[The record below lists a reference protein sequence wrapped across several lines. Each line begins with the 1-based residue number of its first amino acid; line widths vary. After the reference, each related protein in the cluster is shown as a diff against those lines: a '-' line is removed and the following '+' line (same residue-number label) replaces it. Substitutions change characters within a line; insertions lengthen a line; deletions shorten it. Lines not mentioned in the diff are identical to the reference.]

1 MKCIYCDRNI
11 LNKGSLVAHQNVC
24 SKNVNKIKY
33 NKSPNAGRKKGSI
46 AWNKGKNY
54 ITLFGEKRAEE
65 IKKKMSDSLK
75 TVDSF
80 WLKLSDEKK
89 ENFRKSHREAILK
102 RYENGWLPKAGRC
115 KKIKYKS
122 KFAGEVLLD
131 GNWELL
137 FAIFLDKNNINWKR
151 NKKRFLYKNENNE
164 SSFYTP
170 DFFIDEYK
178 IFIEIKGYETEK
190 DRCKWRDFSEKLNI
204 FKLKEI
210 KKIKENQNFERIL
223 EESKSIRN

>member
-1 MKCIYCDRNI
+1 M
-11 LNKGSLVAHQNVC
+11 
-24 SKNVNKIKY
+24 
-33 NKSPNAGRKKGSI
+33 
-46 AWNKGKNY
+46 
-54 ITLFGEKRAEE
+54 
-65 IKKKMSDSLK
+65 
-75 TVDSF
+75 
-80 WLKLSDEKK
+80 
-89 ENFRKSHREAILK
+89 
-102 RYENGWLPKAGRC
+102 PKAGRC

-170 DFFIDEYK
+170 DFFIDKYE

-204 FKLKEI
+204 HPFLN
-210 KKIKENQNFERIL
+210 KKDYLLHFYK
-223 EESKSIRN
+223 